1 MYFWGRQI
9 FSNTLGGD
17 DEVASI
23 RWALDAAARVTG
35 SGRYDAQRCEPR
47 AGVACDLRTV
57 ARAGA
62 AGGAAEADAGA
73 RRVRDDAAE
82 GRPRVGILRGAS
94 VAWGGVRVDGRA
106 SGWVGELEVRR
117 VRVWRGGEGR
127 CD

>member
-1 MYFWGRQI
+1 MYFLGRQI

-23 RWALDAAARVTG
+23 RWALDAAACIPG
-35 SGRYDAQRCEPR
+35 SGRYGAQRCEPR
-47 AGVACDLRTV
+47 AGVACDCV
-57 ARAGA
+57 VRAGA

-117 VRVWRGGEGR
+117 LRVWRGGEGR

>member
-23 RWALDAAARVTG
+23 LRARDAAACIPG
-35 SGRYDAQRCEPR
+35 SGRYGAQRCEPR
-47 AGVACDLRTV
+47 AGVACDCV

-82 GRPRVGILRGAS
+82 GRPRVGVHGGAR
-94 VAWGGVRVDGRA
+94 VAWCGGEWA
-106 SGWVGELEVRR
+106 SGR
-117 VRVWRGGEGR
+117 VSQYIAEGGRGG
-127 CD
+127 